1 MIKIKLF
8 GKYFVKSKKTKTKG
22 TKSLTVIHANG
33 YVFNPRK
40 QISAGIPGVPHSANG
55 WIHCWE
61 PFGQLHAFSFNTS
74 SHLRF
79 AMMLWA
85 RLPAYDMKAL
95 LSKWY
100 VNVF

>member
-1 MIKIKLF
+1 MKLRAALC
-8 GKYFVKSKKTKTKG
+8 
-22 TKSLTVIHANG
+22 LTDIHANS
-33 YVFNPRK
+33 YVFNPRR
-40 QISAGIPGVPHSANG
+40 QILAGIPGVPHSANG

-61 PFGQLHAFSFNTS
+61 PFGQLRAFSFNTS
-74 SHLRF
+74 SHLRC

-100 VNVF
+100 VSVF